1 MFRFCRGLVL
11 ACVIGAAGL
20 VTVGTAGTAG
30 ATSPTETTFPPT
42 FVLTSGDQYVPGHT
56 VSFSGTGWT
65 FSRCGTLPFQ
75 RSVDIV
81 LNGVRVATGT
91 PNLSGSFSGSFTAP
105 IEIGPYAAKAVGVFP
120 NCTVF
125 QHFEVVPQVFDTF
138 FSLDNTHYSAGA
150 TVSFGGNGWSCATGD
165 VTINVDGSVA
175 AMAPVT
181 EPGGTISGTFTA
193 PTALGPH
200 VAEASNPSCG
210 PALIANFDVGE
221 TLFSLDD
228 SQYSPGAT
236 VTFSGLGWKCT
247 GGGDVTISVNGAT
260 VATAT
265 PSATGSISGTFT
277 APTVLGNHVALAD
290 GNNSACGPTPAF
302 PFNTFAFETV
312 VALHGYWTVA
322 SDGGVFSFGEA
333 VFHGSMGGTTLN
345 KPVVGM
351 APTPDVGGYWLVA
364 SDGGIFAFGDA
375 AFHGSTGDLTL
386 NSPIVGMSPT
396 PDGGGYWLVAADGG
410 VFAFGDAGFFGSM
423 GGKTLNSPVVG
434 MAPTPDGKG
443 YWLVAADGGIF
454 NFGDAVY
461 AGSTGNA
468 DLNRPIVGM
477 AATPDGGGYWLTAS
491 DGGIFGFGDA
501 HFFGSTGALVLN
513 QPVVDM
519 APVADAKGY
528 WLVAADGG
536 IFAFGDAGF
545 FGSMGGTT
553 LNAPMVGM
561 AAL

>member
-1 MFRFCRGLVL
+1 ML
-11 ACVIGAAGL
+11 ACVIGMAGTMTL
-20 VTVGTAGTAG
+20 GTAGPAEAANPPG
-30 ATSPTETTFPPT
+30 TTNLPT
-42 FVLTSGDQYVPGHT
+42 FVVTSGNQYTPGQT

-65 FSRCGTLPFQ
+65 LTRCGTLPLHP
-75 RSVDIV
+75 SVDIV
-81 LNGVRVATGT
+81 LNGSRVATGT
-91 PNLSGSFSGSFTAP
+91 PDLSGSFSGRFTAP
-105 IEIGPYAAKAVGVFP
+105 TKTGPYAVKAIGVFP
-120 NCTVF
+120 TCTVF
-125 QHFEVVPQVFDTF
+125 QEFEVVPEVFDTF
-138 FSLDNTHYSAGA
+138 FSLDNTHYTTGA
-150 TVSFGGNGWSCATGD
+150 TVTFGGDGWGCATGD
-165 VTINVDGSVA
+165 VTISVDGNEA

-193 PTALGPH
+193 PAALGAH
-200 VAEASNPSCG
+200 VAEASNSACG
-210 PALIANFDVGE
+210 PALSADFEVGE
-221 TLFSLDD
+221 TSFSLDD
-228 SQYSPGAT
+228 SQYAPGAT
-236 VTFSGLGWKCT
+236 VTFSGVGWKCT
-247 GGGDVTISVNGAT
+247 GGGNVTISVNGAM

-277 APTVLGNHVALAD
+277 APAVLGNHIAVAD
-290 GNNSACGPTPAF
+290 GNNPACGPIPAF
-302 PFNTFAFETV
+302 PFNTFAFDAV
-312 VALHGYWTVA
+312 VTLRGYWTVA

-333 VFHGSMGGTTLN
+333 AFHGSMGGTTLN

-351 APTPDVGGYWLVA
+351 AATPDEGGYWLVA

-386 NSPIVGMSPT
+386 NSPIVGMAPS

-434 MAPTPDGKG
+434 MAAMPDGKG

-454 NFGDAVY
+454 NFGDAVF
-461 AGSTGNA
+461 AGSTGTA

-491 DGGIFGFGDA
+491 DGGIFTFGDA
-501 HFFGSTGALVLN
+501 RFFGSTGALVLN

-519 APVADAKGY
+519 APAADAKGY
-528 WLVAADGG
+528 WLVASDGG

>member
-1 MFRFCRGLVL
+1 MFRICRGLML
-11 ACVIGAAGL
+11 ACVMGIAGL
-20 VTVGTAGTAG
+20 MTLGTAGTA
-30 ATSPTETTFPPT
+30 ETTNPAETANPPT
-42 FVLTSGDQYVPGHT
+42 FVITSGDQYTPGQT

-65 FSRCGTLPFQ
+65 LTRCGTLPFQ
-75 RSVDIV
+75 HSVDIV
-81 LNGVRVATGT
+81 LNGSRVATGT
-91 PNLSGSFSGSFTAP
+91 PDLSGSFSGSFKAP
-105 IEIGPYAAKAVGVFP
+105 METGPYAVKAVGVFP

-125 QHFEVVPQVFDTF
+125 QQFEVVPEVFDTF
-138 FSLDNTHYSAGA
+138 YSLDNTHYA
-150 TVSFGGNGWSCATGD
+150 TGGTVTFSGDGWGCAKGD
-165 VTINVDGSVA
+165 VTISVDGNEA

-181 EPGGTISGTFTA
+181 EPGGMISGTFTA
-193 PTALGPH
+193 PTALGAH
-200 VAEASNPSCG
+200 VTEASNPACG
-210 PALIANFDVGE
+210 PALSADFEVGE

-236 VTFSGLGWKCT
+236 VAFSGVGWKCT
-247 GGGDVTISVNGAT
+247 GGSDVTVSVNGAT

-277 APTVLGNHVALAD
+277 APGVLGNHIALAD
-290 GNNSACGPTPAF
+290 GNNPACGPVPAF
-302 PFNTFAFETV
+302 PFNTFEFNTV

-333 VFHGSMGGTTLN
+333 AFLGSMGGTTLN

-351 APTPDVGGYWLVA
+351 AATPDEGGYWLVA

-375 AFHGSTGDLTL
+375 AFHGSTGDLSL
-386 NSPIVGMSPT
+386 NSPIVGMAPT

-410 VFAFGDAGFFGSM
+410 IFAFGDAGFFGSM

-434 MAPTPDGKG
+434 MAAMPDGNG
-443 YWLVAADGGIF
+443 YWLVTADGDIF
-454 NFGDAVY
+454 NFGDAVF
-461 AGSTGNA
+461 AGSAGNA

-491 DGGIFGFGDA
+491 DGGIFTFGDA
-501 HFFGSTGALVLN
+501 RFFGSTGALVLN
-513 QPVVDM
+513 QPIVDM
-519 APVADAKGY
+519 APAADAKGY
-528 WLVAADGG
+528 WLVASDGG

-545 FGSMGGTT
+545 FGSMGGTK